1 MAALAQRSDVVSGP
15 PAFLEER
22 IRRVQAGLRER
33 TPRTTTRVGWMAA
46 YHLGRIDASG
56 RPAHGDPGKT
66 LRGGLCLWG
75 CEALGGDGA
84 AALPTALAL
93 ELIHNFTLVHDD
105 IQDQDTKRR
114 HRPALWTVVGTAQGI
129 NAGDGLHA
137 LAQLALTA
145 PGPRPA
151 RRLRAADAVSRGVL
165 TTIEGQCLDLAL
177 ERRCD
182 TSMATYLGLARSKTG
197 ALFGA
202 ALEAGAILAGAARP
216 AATRMRLAGR
226 ELGAAFQVRDDWL
239 GAFGDP
245 VLTGK
250 PCGSD
255 LRRRKLTA
263 VAVAAYRRGTRTQRA
278 LLRELF
284 GRDDEEAG
292 ALLVALVHHLG
303 GPRLCA
309 GTAEGLAEGAVEHAR
324 RAGLNGV
331 ALDDFATVAEFAA
344 TRSR

>member
-1 MAALAQRSDVVSGP
+1 MVAVAQRSDIVSSP
-15 PAFLEER
+15 PAFLDER
-22 IRRVQAGLRER
+22 IRRVQASLRES
-33 TPRTTTRVGWMAA
+33 TPRTTTRLGWMAA

-66 LRGGLCLWG
+66 LRGGLCLWA

-84 AALPTALAL
+84 AALKTAVAL

-114 HRPALWTVVGTAQGI
+114 HRPALWTVVGTSQGI
-129 NAGDGLHA
+129 NAGDGLHT
-137 LAQLALTA
+137 LAHLALTA

-151 RRLRAADAVSRGVL
+151 RRLRAAQAVSQGVL
-165 TTIEGQCLDLAL
+165 DVIEGQCLDLAL
-177 ERRCD
+177 DRRCN
-182 TSMATYLGLARSKTG
+182 TTPATYTRLARMKTG

-202 ALEAGAILAGAARP
+202 AVEAGAILAGAP
-216 AATRMRLAGR
+216 VHAASRLRNAGR
-226 ELGAAFQVRDDWL
+226 ELGTAFQVRDDWL

-250 PCGSD
+250 PCGAD
-255 LRRRKLTA
+255 LRRRKVTA
-263 VAVAAYRRGTRTQRA
+263 VVVAAYRAGTRTQRA

-284 GRDDEEAG
+284 SRDDDEAG

-303 GPRLCA
+303 GPALAA
-309 GTAEGLAEGAVEHAR
+309 GTAVNLAQSAVEHAQ
-324 RAGLNGV
+324 RAGLDGT
-331 ALDDFATVAEFAA
+331 ALDDFATVAHFAA
-344 TRSR
+344 SRCR